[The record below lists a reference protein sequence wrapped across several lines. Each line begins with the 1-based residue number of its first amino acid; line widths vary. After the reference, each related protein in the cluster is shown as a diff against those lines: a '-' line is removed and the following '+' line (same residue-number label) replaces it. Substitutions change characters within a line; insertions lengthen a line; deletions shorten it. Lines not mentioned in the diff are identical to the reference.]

1 MDCSPPGPSVHG
13 IFQARVLEWGAIA
26 FSDSKHYCPST
37 SCYIICPKLLYIY
50 MSFSGG
56 SAVEPANAGV
66 TNLINESGR
75 DPGEGN
81 GNPLQYYCLKN
92 CIDRG
97 AWWATAH
104 GVTRVQHGLV
114 TIQQQ
119 YIYSPGKKV
128 FVLTIN
134 ETQYPRHYDW
144 AF

>member
-1 MDCSPPGPSVHG
+1 
-13 IFQARVLEWGAIA
+13 
-26 FSDSKHYCPST
+26 
-37 SCYIICPKLLYIY
+37 

-66 TNLINESGR
+66 TNLIPESGR

-81 GNPLQYYCLKN
+81 GNPLQYSCLKN

-119 YIYSPGKKV
+119 YMYSPGKKV